1 MINIKC
7 DTHAMYIVSQKGV
20 LLNFGD
26 NFVKFERI
34 FKILSL
40 LESGLNFQDNMYHY
54 AITMSIIC

>member
-1 MINIKC
+1 
-7 DTHAMYIVSQKGV
+7 MYIVSQKGV